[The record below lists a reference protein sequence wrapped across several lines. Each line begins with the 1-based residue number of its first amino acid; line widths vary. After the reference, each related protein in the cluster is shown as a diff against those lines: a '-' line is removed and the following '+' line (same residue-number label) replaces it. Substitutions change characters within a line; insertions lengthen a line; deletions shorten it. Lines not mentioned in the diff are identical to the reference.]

1 MNDPEKMAGLPILI
15 AIILGYV
22 VTLGVIAWGLW
33 AGVRVIMWVF
43 S

>member
-1 MNDPEKMAGLPILI
+1 MNDPEQMPGLPILI

-22 VTLGVIAWGLW
+22 VTFGAIAWGLW
-33 AGVRVIMWVF
+33 AVVRVIVWVF